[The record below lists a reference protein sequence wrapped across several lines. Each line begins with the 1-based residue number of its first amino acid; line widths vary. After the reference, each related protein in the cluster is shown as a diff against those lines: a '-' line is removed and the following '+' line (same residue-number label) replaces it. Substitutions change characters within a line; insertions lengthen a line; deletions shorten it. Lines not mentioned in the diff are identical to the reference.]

1 MMKYTIFVLI
11 YLWFAIVD
19 SNSLSKSS
27 VFDSSF
33 TSDFGSSTA
42 VERVKNPW
50 KSFDMKASSIPL
62 ALSQRG
68 GFNNNRK
75 VPTMSLNNNT
85 PGSNNLIAEILE
97 R

>member
-1 MMKYTIFVLI
+1 MKYTIFVLI
-11 YLWFAIVD
+11 YLWFVIVD

-27 VFDSSF
+27 SSF
-33 TSDFGSSTA
+33 SSSDIGSSTA

-50 KSFDMKASSIPL
+50 KSFNMKASLIPL
-62 ALSQRG
+62 QRG

-85 PGSNNLIAEILE
+85 PDNNLIAEILE